1 MRLLAQ
7 RAGRNYTNPWDASK
21 ILGCVC
27 DAGWRGPDCRLKE
40 CPSEEDPV
48 GGPGP
53 SSGRDCSGR
62 GTCDYNRGVCVCYP
76 GFYGISCEVKSFMS

>member
-1 MRLLAQ
+1 
-7 RAGRNYTNPWDASK
+7 
-21 ILGCVC
+21 
-27 DAGWRGPDCRLKE
+27 LKE